1 MKNLTGSRLWL
12 VSVSVILVV
21 GVAFHF
27 VRMLLSGNPE
37 WPIGLGALLIAI
49 FIATYMW
56 LNAGKKR

>member
-1 MKNLTGSRLWL
+1 MKSLTGSRLWL
-12 VSVSVILVV
+12 VSVSLMLVV

-27 VRMLLSGNPE
+27 VRMLVGGHPE

-56 LNAGKKR
+56 RNAGKK